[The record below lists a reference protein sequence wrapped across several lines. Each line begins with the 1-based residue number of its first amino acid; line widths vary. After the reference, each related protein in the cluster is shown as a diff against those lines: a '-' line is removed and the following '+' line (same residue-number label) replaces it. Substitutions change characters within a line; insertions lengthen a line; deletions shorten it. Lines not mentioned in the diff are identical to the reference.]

1 MYLSPLFIC
10 VFTFIIGL
18 FTDSVRMYEGSNSG
32 SWYDLGFLLGAGAFL
47 GGGGAGSCKKK
58 KK

>member
-1 MYLSPLFIC
+1 MRYKPIVMIAVLVLFLI
-10 VFTFIIGL
+10 
-18 FTDSVRMYEGSNSG
+18 SVRMYEVSNSG

>member
-1 MYLSPLFIC
+1 MRYKPIVMIAVLVLFLIS
-10 VFTFIIGL
+10 I
-18 FTDSVRMYEGSNSG
+18 RMYEGSNSG

-58 KK
+58 KKF